1 MERIANP
8 IIQEDF
14 LLQNEVAKEL
24 YHDYASKMPII
35 DYHCHL
41 PPSDIANDRKFKNL
55 TEIWLE
61 GDHYK
66 WRAMRTHGIDEK
78 YCTGQATDWEKFEK
92 WAETVPFTLRNPLYH
107 WTHLELKN
115 PFGIKEI
122 LNQSSAKG
130 IYEKASALLSTDRY
144 SVKNLL
150 KGFNVEK
157 ICTTEDPVDTL
168 ASHQQLQKSDF
179 EIKVSTAWRPDLAV
193 DVRDA
198 GKFNA
203 YLDKLSAVANRHI
216 TGFSDYLD
224 ALQQRHDFF
233 HLMGCRLSDHGLDT
247 PFPVAQ
253 YTEAEVSSA
262 FTKIRSGSELN
273 EEQQEKFVS
282 YMMHHLAVM
291 DHEKGWVQQFHVGAI
306 RNVNLK
312 AVREIGEAKG
322 FDSIH
327 DFSYAASMGKFFNR
341 LEEEGKLTK
350 TILYNLN
357 PRDNEMIAAM
367 IGNFQDGKVVSKFQY
382 GSGWWFLDQKDGME
396 KQMNALSNLGLLF
409 HFVGMVTDSRSFLSY
424 SRHEYFR
431 RVLCNLLGKDV
442 QNGEIPKDMKLLGK
456 MVQDISYNNANEY
469 FEF

>member
-1 MERIANP
+1 MLIENP
-8 IIQEDF
+8 VVHEDF
-14 LLQNEVAKEL
+14 LLQNDVAKEL

-41 PPSDIANDRKFKNL
+41 PPIDIAEDRKFQNL

-66 WRAMRTHGIDEK
+66 WRAMRTHGIDERF
-78 YCTGQATDWEKFEK
+78 CTGDATDWEKFEK
-92 WAETVPFTLRNPLYH
+92 WAATVPFTIRNPLYH

-115 PFGIKEI
+115 PFGIKDI
-122 LNQSSAKG
+122 LNERSARGVYDKT
-130 IYEKASALLSTDRY
+130 ADLLTTERY
-144 SVKNLL
+144 SVKNILR
-150 KGFNVEK
+150 GFNVRK
-157 ICTTEDPVDTL
+157 ICTTEDPLDAL
-168 ASHQQLQKSDF
+168 DSHRNIQESRF
-179 EIKVSTAWRPDLAV
+179 EIKVSTAWRPDNAL

-198 GKFNA
+198 SKFNS
-203 YLDKLSAVANRHI
+203 YLDRLSAVCNKYIAS
-216 TGFSDYLD
+216 FSDYLE

-233 HLMGCRLSDHGLDT
+233 HEMGCRLSDHGLDT
-247 PFPVAQ
+247 PFPVAK
-253 YTEAEVSSA
+253 YTKEEVRLA
-262 FTKIRSGSELN
+262 FERIRSGKNLSKN
-273 EEQQEKFVS
+273 QQEKFTS
-282 YMMHHLAVM
+282 CMMHHAAVM
-291 DHEKGWVQQFHVGAI
+291 DYEKGWVQQFHVGAI
-306 RNVNLK
+306 RNVNFK

-327 DFSYAASMGKFFNR
+327 DFSYAQSMSTFFNR
-341 LEEEGKLTK
+341 LEEEGKLAK

-431 RVLCNLLGKDV
+431 RILCNLLGKDV
-442 QNGEIPKDMKLLGK
+442 ANGEIPKDIGLLSK
-456 MVQDISYNNANEY
+456 MVQDISYNNADQY
-469 FEF
+469 FDF

>member
-1 MERIANP
+1 MIIDNP
-8 IIQEDF
+8 IIHEDF
-14 LLQNEVAKEL
+14 LLQNDVAKEL

-41 PPSDIANDRKFKNL
+41 PPADIANDRKFKNL

-66 WRAMRTHGIDEK
+66 WRAMRTHGVDERF
-78 YCTGQATDWEKFEK
+78 CTGNASDWEKFEK
-92 WAETVPFTLRNPLYH
+92 WAETVPFTIRNPLYH
-107 WTHLELKN
+107 WTHLELKK
-115 PFGIKEI
+115 PFGINE
-122 LNQSSAKG
+122 LLDEQTAQG
-130 IYEKASALLSTDRY
+130 IYKKANELLATEDY

-150 KGFNVEK
+150 KGFNVKK
-157 ICTTEDPVDTL
+157 ICTTEDPLDTL
-168 ASHQQLQKSDF
+168 EHHCKIKQSEYD
-179 EIKVSTAWRPDLAV
+179 IKVSTAWRPDRAV

-198 GKFNA
+198 AKFNL
-203 YLDKLSAVANRHI
+203 YLDELSAVCNKHI
-216 TGFSDYLD
+216 STFSDYLD

-233 HLMGCRLSDHGLDT
+233 HEMGCRLSDHGLDT
-247 PFPVAQ
+247 PFPIAK
-253 YTEAEVSSA
+253 YTKAEVEAA
-262 FTKIRSGSELN
+262 FEKIRSGKKLSKKK
-273 EEQQEKFVS
+273 QEKFTS
-282 YMMHHLAVM
+282 FMMHHLAVM
-291 DHEKGWVQQFHVGAI
+291 DYEKGWVQQFHVGAI
-306 RNVNLK
+306 RNVNEK

-327 DFSYAASMGKFFNR
+327 DFSYAHSMGVFFNR
-341 LEEEGKLTK
+341 LEEEGKLAK

-367 IGNFQDGKVVSKFQY
+367 IGNFQDGKVVSRFQY

-442 QNGEIPKDMKLLGK
+442 ANGEIPKDMKLLGK
-456 MVQDISYNNANEY
+456 MVQDISYNNANQY
-469 FEF
+469 FDF